1 MIRSSA
7 LASVAAIALA
17 ACGGHGV
24 VPAGSTA
31 FAPQASS
38 QSAPMAA
45 NQDDMSPLAL
55 KTCAK
60 SPPQWMWIFKGAC
73 DQFTLKSTGGKFT
86 LGEYESLSVT
96 GSIGYNSAKGSVT
109 VDLADAIDKNGDVLK
124 YKGHTFPPYK
134 GKGTVVVYAV
144 ADNQTTQTIKPVR
157 HNNVP
162 IIKYVVTDAKGFP
175 GKTCGAAI
183 LGQGKNGLSW
193 SALPSTFQVKGK
205 TVTIT
210 QYTVP
215 TGLVL
220 PAKGSGLYFAINC
233 F

>member
-1 MIRSSA
+1 
-7 LASVAAIALA
+7 
-17 ACGGHGV
+17 
-24 VPAGSTA
+24 
-31 FAPQASS
+31 
-38 QSAPMAA
+38 MAA